1 MSGGVKVS
9 FNLNGIE
16 RKVSPQALAKG
27 KLAIANQM
35 LLDMDQFVPRKGG
48 DLRGSG
54 SVQRD
59 RITYSKPYARAQY
72 YGSSY
77 NKNRSFKFRRYSTP
91 GTGPRWDKKASAI
104 HAKDWSKAGLRA
116 MGVHT

>member
-9 FNLNGIE
+9 FNLKGIE

-35 LLDMDQFVPRKGG
+35 LLDMADFVPFKDG

-59 RITYSKPYARAQY
+59 RIVYDEPYARAQY

-104 HAKDWSKAGLRA
+104 HAKDWSKVGLRA
-116 MGVHT
+116 MGVRT